1 MQLVVVG
8 DDSTRREFLDLPVR
22 LYKNEKSWIR
32 PLDQDVEGVFDPKKN
47 KLFRHGEAIRWI
59 LKDDNGATI
68 GRVAAFVNKK
78 TSQKEDQPTGGLGF
92 FECINDTNAANML
105 LDACKEW
112 LQQRGMEA
120 MDGAINFGD
129 RDRWWGLLAKGHEL
143 EPNYCM
149 PYTFAYYLQLFENYG
164 FELYFRQFTY
174 GRKVKE
180 GGVSEKIQQR
190 AERLLAD
197 PKYNFRHAEMK
208 NMDKYAEDFRTIYNK
223 AWVKHKGVGEMT
235 KPQVDNI
242 FKKLKPVMDPK
253 IMMFGYY
260 EDEPIAFFLNLPEL
274 NQIFKHVNGNLNW
287 WGKLLFL
294 YHKWRGTCKKM
305 LGLVFGVVPAHQGK
319 GIESAMAI
327 ATSRYVWT
335 SKSPY
340 LDFEMNWIGDFNP
353 KMMRI
358 AEEVGGEVYKVHH
371 TYRYLFDRSKPFVRC
386 PIIH

>member
-1 MQLVVVG
+1 MQLVEVG
-8 DDSTRREFLDLPVR
+8 NENTRKEFLELPVR
-22 LYKNEKSWIR
+22 LYRNEKSWIR

-59 LKDDNGATI
+59 LKDDNGSTI

-92 FECINDTNAANML
+92 FECINDKKAAGIL
-105 LDACKEW
+105 LDACKKW
-112 LQQRGMEA
+112 LLERGMEA
-120 MDGAINFGD
+120 MDGSINFGD
-129 RDRWWGLLAKGHEL
+129 RDRWWGLLAQGHEL

-149 PYTFAYYLQLFENYG
+149 PYTFQYYLELFENYG
-164 FELYFRQFTY
+164 FELYFKQFTY

-180 GGVSEKIQQR
+180 GGVSEKIQAR
-190 AERLLAD
+190 ADRLLAD
-197 PKYNFRHAEMK
+197 PRYEFKHAELK
-208 NMDKYAEDFRTIYNK
+208 NMDKYAEDFRTVYNK
-223 AWVKHKGVGEMT
+223 AWVKHKGVGEMS
-235 KPQVDNI
+235 KAQVDGI

-260 EDEPIAFFLNLPEL
+260 ESEPIAFFLNLPEL

-287 WGKLLFL
+287 WGKLLFV

-358 AEEVGGEVYKVHH
+358 AEEVGGKVYKVHH

>member
-1 MQLVVVG
+1 MQLLEVG
-8 DDSTRREFLDLPVR
+8 DEKTRREFLELPVR
-22 LYKNEKSWIR
+22 LYKNEKNWIR
-32 PLDQDVEGVFDPKKN
+32 PLDQDIESVFDPKKN
-47 KLFRHGEAIRWI
+47 KLFRHGEAVRWI
-59 LKDDNGATI
+59 LKDSSGTTI
-68 GRVAAFVNKK
+68 GRVAAFINQK
-78 TSQKEDQPTGGLGF
+78 TSRKEDQPTGGLGF
-92 FECINDTNAANML
+92 FDCTNDQNAANLL
-105 LDACKEW
+105 LDACKSW
-112 LQQRGMEA
+112 LQERGMEA
-120 MDGAINFGD
+120 MDGSINFGD
-129 RDRWWGLLAKGHEL
+129 RDRWWGILAEGFDL

-149 PYTFAYYLQLFENYG
+149 HYNFPYYTALFENYG
-164 FELYFRQFTY
+164 FQLYFKQFTY
-174 GRKVKE
+174 GRRVKE
-180 GGVSEKIQQR
+180 GGVSEKIQAR
-190 AERLLAD
+190 AERLLAE
-197 PKYNFRHAEMK
+197 PKYEFRHAEMK

-223 AWVKHKGVGEMT
+223 AWVKHKGVGEMS
-235 KPQVDNI
+235 KAQVDGI

-260 EDEPIAFFLNLPEL
+260 EGEPIAFFLNLPEL

-287 WGKLLFL
+287 WGKLLFV

-327 ATSRYVWT
+327 ATSRYVWS

-358 AEEVGGEVYKVHH
+358 AEEVGGKVYKVHH
-371 TYRYLFDRSKPFVRC
+371 TYRYLFDRSKPFNRC